1 MRKMVHFGSLPAGS
15 GRVALLLEYTSQT
28 RLTYAIPPLHP
39 GPSWSLGAIRRS
51 LRNYVGLHQPSVGLL
66 IDVQPPARS
75 TIPPTTHATPGNTF
89 ATTLLLLPRN
99 AHPPNSNVHQSA
111 MVTPSEHATREDRV
125 TDMSDAAYPQSDA
138 TATDDDG
145 NNYMAMAD
153 SAEPQINIPPP
164 HLAAR
169 FYRNRANARRKS
181 SAASSR
187 RNSLSSVQSHASS
200 RSHRRSSAIGLGG
213 QSNYIAQH
221 LRRNSILESRKARL
235 ADRAAHV
242 EQVRLRAALAKSA
255 PRGSI
260 STSEERALAAQ
271 VAKEKYLAKVAATC
285 AEEVARA
292 KRVAEEVKERKLAEE
307 ARVRLEMEEKYA
319 EVEKR
324 RAEFQRNLQARRA
337 RRADSSEKKLAVVDE
352 LADGVD
358 EEVIAVEPV
367 VLDRETASRRIQR
380 AWRVSRRRPILFAFT
395 KQNLNVDSALATDF
409 EDMTARIAEPS
420 VIRFTTDM
428 LTQLGLQ
435 EAHDK
440 NAALNTRTFLSAYL
454 IVAHSDST
462 LNSRK
467 GAQETDLIN
476 KASDLLRLFEEN
488 VNRLALWNSYTPHP
502 THLED
507 LSQAYS
513 RYTSAFAAW
522 RLQDSSVL
530 IEGMVASFVE
540 LDAIWQTVE
549 NDSRGEVSAEY
560 REGIRDNQVM
570 LLSRIRKLAGP
581 ERADLLIKKAIRES
595 RKRKPKGRKA
605 AEIRPRG
612 VEPGV
617 IDTSESDSQL
627 VENDK
632 AADAAVPSSNPP
644 SSDITRRLFTNLP
657 SNRVLTHELAIDKDY
672 RLTHSESQT
681 AMRDEVYRTV
691 CEAMKAGF
699 EAGEG
704 KLWTLSAAE
713 NIREKLLRM
722 LKPGNSMHIVISDT
736 LDLEQIARQCHAGIF
751 SYDGFFDFM
760 ANILPKLCAP
770 YRDEEIAA
778 VCQILRAASGGPEV
792 ETMIDKLF
800 KLLRA
805 VDMLSLDYSNFVVS
819 QAAPVLIREAAGY
832 ERRQFSTELGTGQ
845 ITLHRTRRWW
855 RAAYN
860 TLCAGGDRY
869 GAGGSTIIEHPG
881 PDKIYVKALADLAIE
896 QGLLEDTE
904 VPETLHLDT
913 SRLCDIRVKAAR
925 ITVVGAIL
933 LTAKN
938 LLKRDVRAQWKTE
951 AARLWTLLAN
961 ISITERVEADAD
973 ADTVTICAQKAFGV
987 LETAHN
993 MPPSSKTQL
1002 AGTIRRFFS
1011 QAAAVSTNATA
1022 RFTDPVLKVLF
1033 QRLHRHILERLSA
1046 STSVER
1052 IRAATEA
1059 SGTLTSWG
1067 LGEMMPHVG
1076 AIVDVLDR
1084 MRSVDWQSHEEWY
1097 TLLAREATDASRG
1110 AQVPR
1115 A

>member
-1 MRKMVHFGSLPAGS
+1 
-15 GRVALLLEYTSQT
+15 
-28 RLTYAIPPLHP
+28 
-39 GPSWSLGAIRRS
+39 
-51 LRNYVGLHQPSVGLL
+51 
-66 IDVQPPARS
+66 
-75 TIPPTTHATPGNTF
+75 
-89 ATTLLLLPRN
+89 
-99 AHPPNSNVHQSA
+99 
-111 MVTPSEHATREDRV
+111 MVTPSENTTSADRIADMNEDMYV
-125 TDMSDAAYPQSDA
+125 QSDA

-145 NNYMAMAD
+145 TSYMAMAD
-153 SAEPQINIPPP
+153 DSAQQINVPPP

-169 FYRNRANARRKS
+169 FYRARANARRKS

-187 RNSLSSVQSHASS
+187 RNSMSSVQSHASS
-200 RSHRRSSAIGLGG
+200 RSHRRSSAIGLGA
-213 QSNYIAQH
+213 QSSYIAQH
-221 LRRNSILESRKARL
+221 LRRNSIIESRKARL

-255 PRGSI
+255 PRGSS

-292 KRVAEEVKERKLAEE
+292 KRIAEEVKERKLAEE

-324 RAEFQRNLQARRA
+324 HAEFQRNLQARRA
-337 RRADSSEKKLAVVDE
+337 RRADSSDKKLAVVDE
-352 LADGVD
+352 LVDGGD
-358 EEVIAVEPV
+358 EEVIKVKAVVP
-367 VLDRETASRRIQR
+367 DQQTAIRRIQR
-380 AWRVSRRRPILFAFT
+380 AWRVSRRRPILVAFT
-395 KQNLNVDSALATDF
+395 KQNLSVQSAHDTAF
-409 EDMTARIAEPS
+409 EDMTARIAESS
-420 VIRFTTDM
+420 VIRSMTDI

-435 EAHDK
+435 EVHDK
-440 NAALNTRTFLSAYL
+440 NATLNTRTFLSAYL

-467 GAQETDLIN
+467 GAQETDLIG
-476 KASDLLRLFEEN
+476 KASDLLRLFEAN
-488 VNRLALWNSYTPHP
+488 VSRLALWNAFTPHP
-502 THLED
+502 THQED

-540 LDAIWQTVE
+540 LDAIWQTVK
-549 NDSRGEVSAEY
+549 NDNRGEVSAEY

-627 VENDK
+627 VQADK
-632 AADAAVPSSNPP
+632 PATTEIPDARAP
-644 SSDITRRLFTNLP
+644 SSDSTRRLFTNMP
-657 SNRVLTHELAIDKDY
+657 SNRVLTHELAMDKDY
-672 RLTHSESQT
+672 RLSHSESQT
-681 AMRDEVYRTV
+681 TMRDEVYRTV

-699 EAGEG
+699 EAGDG

-722 LKPGNSMHIVISDT
+722 LKPGNSMHSVISDT

-751 SYDGFFDFM
+751 SYEGFFNFM
-760 ANILPKLCAP
+760 GNILPKLCAP

-778 VCQILRAASGGPEV
+778 VCQTLRAPPGDSEV
-792 ETMIDKLF
+792 ESMIAKLF

-805 VDMLSLDYSNFVVS
+805 VDMLSLDYSNFMVS
-819 QAAPVLIREAAGY
+819 QAAPVLIREAPGY
-832 ERRQFSTELGTGQ
+832 ERRQFNTELETGQ
-845 ITLHRTRRWW
+845 ITLDRTRRWW
-855 RAAYN
+855 HAAYN
-860 TLCAGGDRY
+860 TLCSGVDRY
-869 GAGGSTIIEHPG
+869 GVGGLTRVEQPG
-881 PDKIYVKALADLAIE
+881 PDKIYVKALTDLAIE
-896 QGLLEDTE
+896 QGLLEDNE
-904 VPETLHLDT
+904 IPETLRLDT
-913 SRLCDIRVKAAR
+913 ARLCDLRDRAAR

-951 AARLWTLLAN
+951 AARLWPLLASSATTARDDSDPN
-961 ISITERVEADAD
+961 HNPVAVA
-973 ADTVTICAQKAFGV
+973 AQKAFGV

-993 MPPSSKTQL
+993 MPPSSKAQL
-1002 AGTIRRFFS
+1002 AGTIQRFFA
-1011 QAAAVSTNATA
+1011 QAATVSTNATA

-1033 QRLHRHILERLSA
+1033 QRLHRHIFERLATTARDDSDPNHNPVAVAAQKAFGVLETAHNMPPSSKAQLAGTIQRFFAQAATVSTNATARFTDPVLKVLFQRLHRHIFERLSA

-1052 IRAATEA
+1052 VRAATEA
-1059 SGTLTSWG
+1059 AETLTSWG

-1076 AIVDVLDR
+1076 AVVEVLER
-1084 MRSVDWQSHEEWY
+1084 VRAVDWQSHGEWY
-1097 TLLAREATDASRG
+1097 TAIAKEVEDASHREQG
-1110 AQVPR
+1110 TR